1 MTVAY
6 MLMVSSNG
14 VPRVVRV
21 GVMCNGRRFPAW
33 QAEALRAL
41 SEIPGVEISL
51 LIVRDAPQGSGSKL
65 SKLRDRRTLLW
76 TLYNKGYVERR
87 SRASRPV
94 DMTTDL
100 AQVAE
105 IRCRT
110 VPVGSFAERFTDADV
125 ETIRSYDLD
134 LLLRFSF
141 GIIKGEVLEAARFGV
156 WSFHHGDERSFRGR
170 PPGFW
175 EIYERCP
182 TVGSILQRLTE
193 RLDGGVVLHR
203 GFFRTIPYSYVRTR
217 DEAFLG
223 SAIWPS
229 VVVRQIQCGD
239 TAIAE
244 AMPSSTNAPVRRDPT
259 NGVMTR
265 FLVRQA
271 VQFILAQ
278 VRGTTRAAKWTIG
291 LVDVPISRFLTT
303 PPPDIRWVSEQ
314 GPSRYLADPF
324 AVEHEG
330 TVTAL
335 VEDYDYSTHRGVISA
350 VEFGANANPEVV
362 LDTGVHA
369 SYPYVIESDGEIYCI
384 PETYQ
389 ANEVRLY
396 RAIEFPHRWEQVTTL
411 VQGVSAL
418 DSTVFQHDDRW
429 WLMCTD
435 QEDGSNSKLR
445 VYHSPSLVGPWEPHA
460 LNPVKTDIRSSR
472 PAGTP
477 FIHKGELFRPT
488 QDSSESY
495 GGAITITR
503 IDVLT
508 PTAFSE
514 EIVNRIAPP
523 RSGPYRDGI
532 HTLSAVGNRTVVDG
546 RRDTFIWAATRR
558 EWTSRFSKLIRR

>member
-6 MLMVSSNG
+6 RLMVSSPG
-14 VPRVVRV
+14 VPQPVRV

-33 QAEALRAL
+33 QAAALRAL
-41 SEIPGVEISL
+41 AHVPGVEISL
-51 LIVRDAPQGSGSKL
+51 LIVRDAPSGGTSKL
-65 SKLRDRRTLLW
+65 SKLRDRRRVIW

-87 SRASRPV
+87 SRASRSV
-94 DMTTDL
+94 DMTEEL
-100 AQVAE
+100 AQVPE
-105 IRCRT
+105 IQCRT
-110 VPVGSFAERFTDADV
+110 IPVGTFGERFSDADV
-125 ETIRSYDLD
+125 DTIRSHDLD
-134 LLLRFSF
+134 LILRFSF
-141 GIIKGEVLEAARFGV
+141 GIIKGEVLGAAHFGV

-175 EIYERCP
+175 EIYEHSP

-239 TAIAE
+239 TDVVEAE
-244 AMPSSTNAPVRRDPT
+244 PSSTDAAVRRDPT
-259 NGVMTR
+259 NGTMVN

-271 VQFILAQ
+271 VQFIIAQ
-278 VRGTTRAAKWTIG
+278 VRGTAMAAKWSIG
-291 LVDVPISRFLTT
+291 VADVPISAFLTARA
-303 PPPDIRWVSEQ
+303 PDIRWIREW
-314 GPSRYLADPF
+314 GHTRYLADPF
-324 AVEHEG
+324 ALEHQG

-350 VEFGANANPEVV
+350 VDLNGSSAPEVV

-369 SYPYVIESDGEIYCI
+369 SYPYLFEDDGEIYCI

-389 ANEVRLY
+389 ANEIRLY
-396 RAIEFPHRWEQVTTL
+396 RAVEFPRRWEQVATL
-411 VQGVSAL
+411 IEGIAAL
-418 DSTVFQHDDRW
+418 DSTVFRHDGRW
-429 WLMCTD
+429 WLLCTD
-435 QEDGSNSKLR
+435 QKDGSNSKLH
-445 VYHSPSLVGPWEPHA
+445 VFHAQELTGPWEPHA

-477 FIHKGELFRPT
+477 FVHEGELFRPA

-495 GGAITITR
+495 GGSITITR
-503 IDVLT
+503 IDELT
-508 PTAFSE
+508 PTTFSE
-514 EIVNRIAPP
+514 KIVNRVLPAT
-523 RSGPYRDGI
+523 SGRYRDGI
-532 HTLSAVGNRTVVDG
+532 HTLSEVGNVTVVDG

-558 EWTSRFSKLIRR
+558 EWVSRLSKLLRR